1 LFDVQEAQIKTPGN
15 GLIAFAGL
23 QDHTAESI
31 KSYEGFDV
39 AWVEEAQ
46 TVSPKSLNLLRP
58 TIRKPGSEL
67 WFSWNPRRKTDP
79 VDVMLRGESC
89 RPGRLLSGPIG
100 MRTRGFPPSLSRSG
114 WTA

>member
-1 LFDVQEAQIKTPGN
+1 LFDVQEAQIKTPGG

-46 TVSPKSLNLLRP
+46 TVSPKSLNL
-58 TIRKPGSEL
+58 
-67 WFSWNPRRKTDP
+67 F
-79 VDVMLRGESC
+79 
-89 RPGRLLSGPIG
+89 GRQSASRLGIVVQLEPA
-100 MRTRGFPPSLSRSG
+100 PQDRSG
-114 WTA
+114 GP